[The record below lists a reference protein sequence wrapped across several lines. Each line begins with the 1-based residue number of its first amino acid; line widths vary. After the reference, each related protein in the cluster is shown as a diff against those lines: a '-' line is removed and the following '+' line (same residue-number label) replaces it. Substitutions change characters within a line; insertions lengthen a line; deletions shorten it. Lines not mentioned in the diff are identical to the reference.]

1 MSCTYRRPY
10 LINSIRGT
18 VSEKG
23 ATWVCIDNQGMEYQ
37 LTASSVT
44 ISALPPI
51 GSEARVFTWLYH
63 KEDMMALYG
72 FSSEKERFLFQDL
85 ISVSGV
91 GPKGAIKILSAV
103 RADQLILYLEE
114 ENLDGLSSLPGLGK
128 KTAQKI
134 LLQLRGKLSWDD
146 SGSASKASGPDAEW
160 VESLTAMGFD
170 KRKVITIVKAL
181 MKNEEIAALS
191 SGKKEQEILRRAI
204 VELSS

>member
-1 MSCTYRRPY
+1 M
-10 LINSIRGT
+10 INSIRGT

-23 ATWVCIDNQGMEYQ
+23 ETWICIDNQGMEYQ
-37 LTASSVT
+37 LTASSLS
-44 ISALPPI
+44 ISALPAV

-72 FSSEKERFLFQDL
+72 FASQKERFLFLDL

-103 RADQLILYLEE
+103 RADQLMMYLEE
-114 ENLDGLSSLPGLGK
+114 ENLDALASLPGLGK

-146 SGSASKASGPDAEW
+146 PGTPSAHSGPDAEW
-160 VESLTAMGFD
+160 IESLTAMGFE
-170 KRKVITIVKAL
+170 KRKVVAVVKVL
-181 MKNEEIAALS
+181 MKSDEIAALS
-191 SGKKEQEILRRAI
+191 SDKKEQEILRRAI

>member
-1 MSCTYRRPY
+1 M
-10 LINSIRGT
+10 INSIKGVIT
-18 VSEKG
+18 EKG
-23 ATWVCIDNQGMEYQ
+23 DSWICLENQGMEWN
-37 LTASSVT
+37 LIASGTT
-44 ISALPPI
+44 ISSLPAI
-51 GSEARVFTWLYH
+51 GNQARVFTWLYH
-63 KEDMMALYG
+63 KEDQMALYG
-72 FSSEKERFLFQDL
+72 FFSPKERFLFLDL

-103 RADQLILYLEE
+103 RPDQLILYLEE

-146 SGSASKASGPDAEW
+146 SYGSGSGNSGPESEW

-170 KRKVITIVKAL
+170 KRKVLSLVKTL
-181 MKNEEIAALS
+181 MKDEDISVLS
-191 SGKKEQEILRRAI
+191 PDKKEQEILRRAI